1 MRRATP
7 HRTMRASVPYW
18 LSARGGHRYMPRCVC
33 LVVALVWCLA
43 ATDGLAAALETVDV
57 SVAGLYVGKQ
67 KTVEALVTAAARDG
81 NVVRLLLG
89 KPPHALSLALVVG
102 LLSDFP
108 PDTERYYSGKTVR
121 AVGTIH
127 DFRGALEMTI
137 HNASD
142 IQIVGAAPPAAVTT
156 EHAAT
161 IPPTPGVSPESQE
174 RTRELEQ
181 RVRQLESSLTN
192 ANDKKPEASS
202 QPPEA
207 KSPGDDADLG
217 LRLRKLE
224 MRMRQLERSMQSEKA
239 R

>member
-1 MRRATP
+1 MRRAP
-7 HRTMRASVPYW
+7 PKTMRV
-18 LSARGGHRYMPRCVC
+18 SAPQLPCAGGSHRHMPRCVC

-43 ATDGLAAALETVDV
+43 AAVGLAAAPETVDV
-57 SVAGLYVGKQ
+57 SVAGLYVGAQ
-67 KTVEALVTAAARDG
+67 KTVEAPVTAAERDG
-81 NVVRLLLG
+81 NVVRLRLG

-102 LLSDFP
+102 LLSEFP
-108 PDTERYYSGKTVR
+108 TDPERYYSGKTVR

-137 HNASD
+137 HNAGD

-156 EHAAT
+156 EHRAST
-161 IPPTPGVSPESQE
+161 PPAPGVSPEGQE

-192 ANDKKPEASS
+192 ANDKKPETSS

-207 KSPGDDADLG
+207 KRLGDDADLG

-224 MRMRQLERSMQSEKA
+224 IRMRQLERSMQSGKA